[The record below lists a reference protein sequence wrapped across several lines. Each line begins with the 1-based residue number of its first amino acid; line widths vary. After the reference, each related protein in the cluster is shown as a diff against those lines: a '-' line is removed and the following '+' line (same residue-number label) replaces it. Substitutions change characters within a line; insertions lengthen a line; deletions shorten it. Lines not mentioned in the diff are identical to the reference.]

1 MVLNNNHSSSSILK
15 CSVCHY
21 ECKSQRSLSN
31 HLSFNSACASKKR
44 KQMSPLGNSDSC
56 SSTYKKNL
64 LERMIIITNHI
75 IMSLRVVH
83 LQMQ

>member
-1 MVLNNNHSSSSILK
+1 MVLNNNYSSSSILK

-31 HLSFNSACASKKR
+31 HFSSNPACASKKR

-56 SSTYKKNL
+56 SKTYKKIL
-64 LERMIIITNHI
+64 LERMIIISNQI

>member
-1 MVLNNNHSSSSILK
+1 MVLNNTHSSSSILK

-31 HLSFNSACASKKR
+31 HFSSNPACASKKR
-44 KQMSPLGNSDSC
+44 KKTTPLSNSDSC
-56 SSTYKKNL
+56 SSTHKKIL
-64 LERMIIITNHI
+64 LEMMIIITNHI
-75 IMSLRVVH
+75 IMSLRVLH